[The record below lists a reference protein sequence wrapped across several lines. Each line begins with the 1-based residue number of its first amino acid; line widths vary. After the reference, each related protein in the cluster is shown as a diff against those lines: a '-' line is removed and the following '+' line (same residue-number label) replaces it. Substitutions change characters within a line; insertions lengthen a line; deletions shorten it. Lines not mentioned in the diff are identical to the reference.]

1 MGHVRKDVRVSVVL
15 TRGLKERLEEVARA
29 RDFPA
34 SWCIRRAIVRWL
46 EDPDG

>member
-1 MGHVRKDVRVSVVL
+1 MTHARKDVYVSVVL
-15 TRGLKERLEEVARA
+15 TRELKGRLEEVATA
-29 RDFPA
+29 RDFPV